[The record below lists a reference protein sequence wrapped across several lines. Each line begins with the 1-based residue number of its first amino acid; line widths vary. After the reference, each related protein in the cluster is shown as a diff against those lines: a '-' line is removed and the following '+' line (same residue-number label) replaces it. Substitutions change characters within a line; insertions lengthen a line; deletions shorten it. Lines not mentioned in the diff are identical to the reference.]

1 MRQTIANLN
10 YVWVPHMR
18 ERKDLN
24 EFLQRAEMSLRKC
37 LMTSECRAK
46 IPKRW
51 SILFSTAA
59 ALTELVQY
67 LQLVESV
74 PSSYGKT
81 TFRPIPVSTQSLW
94 WQRKRQS
101 MWVSLNSGRD
111 VIDISYIHEKK
122 PIRLSTPL
130 FKVEQRTL
138 LSAQWSG
145 ALSQWTMTRSVE
157 CYYKFTTQSYG
168 KSREIWWTNT
178 YP

>member
-1 MRQTIANLN
+1 MQ
-10 YVWVPHMR
+10 

-24 EFLQRAEMSLRKC
+24 NFAEGRDVFTKC

-67 LQLVESV
+67 LQLVESAD
-74 PSSYGKT
+74 SWGKLL
-81 TFRPIPVSTQSLW
+81 FRPIPISTQSLW

-101 MWVSLNSGRD
+101 TWVSLNSGRTLSS
-111 VIDISYIHEKK
+111 IFYIHEKEAHK
-122 PIRLSTPL
+122 AFNSVIQG
-130 FKVEQRTL
+130 EQRTL

-145 ALSQWTMTRSVE
+145 TFPLDGTMTRSVRMLL
-157 CYYKFTTQSYG
+157 QVHDSIVW
-168 KSREIWWTNT
+168 EIKRDMVDK
-178 YP
+178 YPP